1 MGRQCTIIAIYSV
14 GICVKTMA
22 TLKQTVNDT
31 HKWSLS
37 RICELCSYG
46 EMENVMNGNAL
57 RQEFDEWI
65 TSYDEN
71 SDEEIISLAYIG
83 EGSEYDN

>member
-1 MGRQCTIIAIYSV
+1 
-14 GICVKTMA
+14 MA

-31 HKWSLS
+31 HDWSLS
-37 RICELCSYG
+37 RIYELCSRDDF
-46 EMENVMNGNAL
+46 EEVVNGDSL

-65 TSYDEN
+65 NSYNKN

-83 EGSEYDN
+83 DGSEYDI